1 MALGAYTAYELVGEG
16 SFGQVFKAKRYFD
29 GETVAIKAV
38 QKHGRSNDELKSL
51 RQEWEIQRELQH
63 PNIVPIYGCYENKS
77 EIWVETEYVAKDLHK
92 VLKTSKNGRLSIER
106 TQAIT
111 CDLVSALYYLHS
123 KGILHRDIKPQN
135 VLIKQ
140 NGQAMLCDFGF
151 ARSMQTGTRVLTSI
165 KGTPLYMAPEL
176 IEEQPYDHNVDLWS
190 LGCIV
195 FEIVTGFPPFNTNS
209 ILHLIRLIRDV
220 QIKWPD
226 FISDTCK
233 NFLQRLLQ
241 KDPSRRLTW
250 PALLVD
256 PFVKDGVVIIDG
268 DTSNASLVP
277 KNDLTKDD
285 SVPRNNSLSDWNPV
299 MVESNIEN
307 EEWIAFLQKSMEE
320 IMDGEMDSLLQQ
332 NCVSVFVSPL
342 RNPRASFRVVKYVA
356 CLLSL
361 PFVVPNG
368 QPKDCLL
375 KIEQIYLDVWV
386 VPNLVFA
393 LKLFMSKDS
402 RNTNKTY
409 KPGNMDSSFAT
420 NWNANRLETLEY
432 AILLLCRLIH
442 NQKKFLTQFCDA
454 IYLVDGIEFLKELLK
469 LREERILGNLVAIF
483 NEILRSQP
491 ENANLVK
498 TVVLIWDKPED
509 AAVMLCRLVAAS
521 DDITA
526 GRCCRLI
533 RLLGGC
539 FRTTLEG
546 VWSNVLSVG
555 ILSAKTLNDIGPE
568 FSEAG
573 DETGALSAIEDR

>member
-1 MALGAYTAYELVGEG
+1 MALGAYTTYELVGEG

-38 QKHGRSNDELKSL
+38 QKHGRTDDELKSL
-51 RQEWEIQRELQH
+51 RHEWEIQRELQH
-63 PNIVPIYGCYENKS
+63 PNIVPIFGCYESKN
-77 EIWVETEYVAKDLHK
+77 EIWVETEYVPKDLHK
-92 VLKTSKNGRLSIER
+92 VLKTSKNGRLSVEK

-135 VLIKQ
+135 VLIKP

-151 ARSMQTGTRVLTSI
+151 ARSMKTGTRVLTSI

-195 FEIVTGFPPFNTNS
+195 FEIVTGAPPFNTNS

-226 FISDTCK
+226 FLSDICK
-233 NFLQRLLQ
+233 SFLQRLLQ

-250 PALLVD
+250 PALYLH
-256 PFVKDGVVIIDG
+256 PFVKDGVTKVDR
-268 DTSNASLVP
+268 DTGNASLVP

-299 MVESNIEN
+299 IVESNIEN

-361 PFVVPNG
+361 PFVVSND
-368 QPKDCLL
+368 QPKDCLD
-375 KIEQIYLDVWV
+375 KIEQVYLDVWV

-393 LKLFMSKDS
+393 LKLFMSKGS
-402 RNTNKTY
+402 RNINK
-409 KPGNMDSSFAT
+409 KSKSENLESNFAT
-420 NWNANRLETLEY
+420 KWNTNRLETLEY
-432 AILLLCRLIH
+432 TILVLCRLIH
-442 NQKKFLTQFCDA
+442 NQKRFLTQFCDA
-454 IYLVDGIEFLKELLK
+454 IYTVNGIEFLKELLK

-498 TVVLIWDKPED
+498 TVVLVWNKPED
-509 AAVMLCRLVAAS
+509 AAVMLCRLVAAA
-521 DDITA
+521 DDVTA
-526 GRCCRLI
+526 ARCCCLI

-539 FRTTLEG
+539 FRTTLES

-555 ILSAKTLNDIGPE
+555 ILSARSLNDIRPE
-568 FSEAG
+568 LP
-573 DETGALSAIEDR
+573 ETGEETKGFSTTEID

>member
-1 MALGAYTAYELVGEG
+1 MAFGAYTTCELVGEG

-29 GETVAIKAV
+29 GEIVAIKAV
-38 QKHGRSNDELKSL
+38 QKHGRSDEELKSL

-77 EIWVETEYVAKDLHK
+77 EIWVETEYVPKDLHK
-92 VLKTSKNGRLSIER
+92 VLRTSKSGHLSVDR

-151 ARSMQTGTRVLTSI
+151 ARSMKTGTCMLTSI

-176 IEEQPYDHNVDLWS
+176 IEEHPYDYNVDLWS

-195 FEIVTGFPPFNTNS
+195 FEIVTGAPPFNTNS

-220 QIKWPD
+220 QIRWPD
-226 FISDTCK
+226 CISDNCK
-233 NFLQRLLQ
+233 SFLQRLLQ

-250 PALLVD
+250 PALLEH
-256 PFVKDGVVIIDG
+256 PFVKDKVVIVEEG
-268 DTSNASLVP
+268 TVTGSHL
-277 KNDLTKDD
+277 LKDD
-285 SVPRNNSLSDWNPV
+285 LANDEDESRSNSLSDWNPV
-299 MVESNIEN
+299 TVESNIEN

-361 PFVVPNG
+361 PFVASNCP
-368 QPKDCLL
+368 PKDYLD
-375 KIEQIYLDVWV
+375 KIEQVYLDVWV

-393 LKLFMSKDS
+393 LKLLMSKGS
-402 RNTNKTY
+402 RKPYNRKY
-409 KPGNMDSSFAT
+409 KLENLDDNVAIK
-420 NWNANRLETLEY
+420 WNANRFETLEY
-432 AILLLCRLIH
+432 SILVLCRLIH

-454 IYLVDGIEFLKELLK
+454 IYAVNGIEFLKELLK
-469 LREERILGNLVAIF
+469 LREERILGNLIAIF

-498 TVVLIWDKPED
+498 RVVLVWDQAED
-509 AAVMLCRLVAAS
+509 AAMMLCRLLAAT
-521 DDITA
+521 DDITSA
-526 GRCCRLI
+526 RCCCLI

-539 FRTTLEG
+539 FRATLEDA
-546 VWSNVLSVG
+546 WSNVLSVG
-555 ILSAKTLNDIGPE
+555 ILSTKMLEDIKPE
-568 FSEAG
+568 FSEVSNI
-573 DETGALSAIEDR
+573 TLNLK